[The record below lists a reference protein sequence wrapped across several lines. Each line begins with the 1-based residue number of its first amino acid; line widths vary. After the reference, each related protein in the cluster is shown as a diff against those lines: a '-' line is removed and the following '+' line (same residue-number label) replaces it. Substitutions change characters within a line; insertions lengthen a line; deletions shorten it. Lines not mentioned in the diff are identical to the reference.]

1 MPTRPFL
8 HAALAALVLLTPLLG
23 HAQLQ
28 LERVGPTPSATTVLH
43 RGERV
48 GFSARA
54 TSPAGGL
61 HGSEWYL
68 EGSYVGAQYRTAL
81 PSSTEYDAT
90 FWRSFHFP
98 TTGRFRVATVAFD
111 RASNYSPSA
120 TWTVDVV
127 ERPRFLYV
135 DQTDTL
141 LDAPQATQDAF
152 WSFVAAQR
160 INQLGIYRLNQI
172 LGNATRTAA
181 LRAFITR
188 AHAAGVSR
196 VFAIVATPA
205 NVSYVRSYLFDPATP
220 TTARFDGLLT
230 EHEFWNGTT
239 SADVRWGSYL
249 RLLSHV
255 RVLADDAGL
264 LAATYL
270 GWFSAEEARSLREL
284 VDVVLL
290 HAYVATPANAYPY
303 LKARLELLSREWG
316 RPVQVWPIFSAEC
329 DFSGRWFSDNRSA
342 DPLELAENTVLDAY
356 RADDRT
362 FRNGLRVAGFAY
374 FARTHLTT
382 ALGGAAC
389 AP

>member
-1 MPTRPFL
+1 MPIRHVFP
-8 HAALAALVLLTPLLG
+8 AALAVLAVLTPLLG
-23 HAQLQ
+23 QAQLQ
-28 LERVGPTPSATTVLH
+28 LERVGPTSSSTAVIH

-61 HGSEWYL
+61 HGSEWYFD
-68 EGSYVGAQYRTAL
+68 GSYLGAQYRTAL
-81 PSSTEYDAT
+81 PGSTEYDAT
-90 FWRSFHFP
+90 FWRGLDFP
-98 TTGRFRVATVAFD
+98 STGRFRVTTLAFD
-111 RASNYSPSA
+111 RSSNYSGPA

-152 WSFVAAQR
+152 WSFVAARR

-188 AHAAGVSR
+188 AHAAGVLR
-196 VFAIVATPA
+196 VFAIVATPT
-205 NVSYVRSYLFDPATP
+205 NVATVRTYLNDSATP
-220 TTARFDGLLT
+220 ATARFDGLLT

-239 SADVRWGSYL
+239 SADLRWGDYL
-249 RLLSHV
+249 RLLAHV
-255 RVLADDAGL
+255 RTLADEKGM
-264 LAATYL
+264 LAATYV
-270 GWFSAEEARSLREL
+270 GWFSAEEARTLREL

-303 LKARLELLSREWG
+303 LRTRLEHLSREWG

-329 DFSGRWFSDNRSA
+329 DFSGRWFSDNRFA
-342 DPLELAENTVLDAY
+342 DALELAETTVLDAY

>member
-1 MPTRPFL
+1 MPIPDAL
-8 HAALAALVLLTPLLG
+8 HSVLAVLVLLTPLLG
-23 HAQLQ
+23 RAQLQ
-28 LERVGPTPSATTVLH
+28 VERAGPTTSATAVIH

-61 HGSEWYL
+61 LGSEWYL
-68 EGSYVGAQYRTAL
+68 NGSYLGAQYRSAL
-81 PSSTEYDAT
+81 PGSTEYDAT
-90 FWRSFHFP
+90 FWRGINFYSL
-98 TTGRFRVATVAFD
+98 GRYRVAALAFD
-111 RASNYSPSA
+111 SASNYSGPA
-120 TWTVDVV
+120 AWTVDVV

-141 LDAPQATQDAF
+141 LDAPQAEQDAF
-152 WSFVAAQR
+152 WSFVAARR
-160 INQLGIYRLNQI
+160 INQLGIYRLHTI

-188 AHAAGVSR
+188 ARAAGVSR
-196 VFAIVATPA
+196 VFAIVSSPA
-205 NVSYVRSYLFDPATP
+205 GVSYVRAYLADSATAA
-220 TTARFDGLLT
+220 TARFDGLLT
-230 EHEFWNGTT
+230 EHEFWNGT
-239 SADVRWGSYL
+239 APANVRWGDYL
-249 RLLSHV
+249 RLLAHV

-264 LAATYL
+264 VVATYL

-290 HAYVATPANAYPY
+290 HAYVATPGNAYPY
-303 LKARLELLSREWG
+303 LKTRLESLSREWS

-329 DFSGRWFSDNRSA
+329 AFSGRWFSDNRSTDA
-342 DPLELAENTVLDAY
+342 LELAETTVLEAY

>member
-1 MPTRPFL
+1 MPTRHAF
-8 HAALAALVLLTPLLG
+8 HAALAVLVLLTPLLG
-23 HAQLQ
+23 QAQLQ
-28 LERVGPTPSATTVLH
+28 LERVGPTSSGTTVLH

-48 GFSARA
+48 GFAARA
-54 TSPAGGL
+54 TSAAGGL

-68 EGSYVGAQYRTAL
+68 NGGYIGAQYRSAL

-90 FWRSFHFP
+90 FWRGINFS
-98 TTGRFRVATVAFD
+98 TTGRYTVSALAFD
-111 RASNYSPSA
+111 RSSNYVGPAS
-120 TWTVDVV
+120 WTVDVV

-135 DQTDTL
+135 DQADSL

-152 WSFVAAQR
+152 WSFVATRR

-181 LRAFITR
+181 LRTFITR

-196 VFAIVATPA
+196 VFAIVSTPA
-205 NVSYVRSYLFDPATP
+205 NVSTVRAYLDDSATP
-220 TTARFDGLLT
+220 ATARFDGVLT

-239 SADVRWGSYL
+239 SADVRWGDYL

-255 RVLADDAGL
+255 RVLADEKGL
-264 LAATYL
+264 LAATYV
-270 GWFSAEEARSLREL
+270 GWFSAEEARTLREL

-290 HAYVATPANAYPY
+290 HAYVATPANAWPY
-303 LKARLELLSREWG
+303 LKTRLESLSREWG

-329 DFSGRWFSDNRSA
+329 DFSGRWFSDNRASDA
-342 DPLELAENTVLDAY
+342 PELAERTVLDAF
-356 RADDRT
+356 RADDRAVL
-362 FRNGLRVAGFAY
+362 NGVRVAGFAY

-382 ALGGAAC
+382 ALGGPAC

>member
-1 MPTRPFL
+1 MRTRHAFQAL
-8 HAALAALVLLTPLLG
+8 LAALALLTPLLG
-23 HAQLQ
+23 HAQVQ
-28 LERVGPTPSATTVLH
+28 LERSGPTSLAGVVLH

-54 TSPAGGL
+54 TSTAGGL
-61 HGSEWYL
+61 FGSEWYL
-68 EGSYVGAQYRTAL
+68 GGSYLGSQYRGAL
-81 PSSTEYDAT
+81 TGSTEYDAT
-90 FWRSFHFP
+90 FWRGINFP
-98 TTGRFRVATVAFD
+98 TLGRYRVEALAFDQTGR
-111 RASNYSPSA
+111 YSTPA
-120 TWTVDVV
+120 AWTVDVV
-127 ERPRFLYV
+127 ERPRMLYV
-135 DQTDTL
+135 DGTDAL
-141 LDAPQATQDAF
+141 LDAPQAEQDAF
-152 WSFVAAQR
+152 WSFVAARR
-160 INQLGIYRLNQI
+160 INQLGLYRLNQI
-172 LGNATRTAA
+172 LGYSGRTAA

-196 VFAIVATPA
+196 VFAIVSSPA
-205 NVSYVRSYLFDPATP
+205 NVSYVRAYLADALTP

-230 EHEFWNGTT
+230 EHEFWNGT
-239 SADVRWGSYL
+239 APANVRWGDYL

-255 RVLADDAGL
+255 RVLADDHGL
-264 LAATYL
+264 LVATYL
-270 GWFSAEEARSLREL
+270 GWFSADEARSLREL

-290 HAYVATPANAYPY
+290 HAYVATPGNAYPY
-303 LKARLELLSREWG
+303 LKARLELLSREWS

-329 DFSGRWFSDNRSA
+329 AFSGRWFSDNRGTDA
-342 DPLELAENTVLDAY
+342 PELAETTVLDAY

>member
-1 MPTRPFL
+1 MPTR
-8 HAALAALVLLTPLLG
+8 HAFQTALAVLVLVTPLLG
-23 HAQLQ
+23 HAQPQ
-28 LERVGPTPSATTVLH
+28 MERAGPTSSGTVVLH

-54 TSPAGGL
+54 TSTAGGL
-61 HGSEWYL
+61 QGSEWYL
-68 EGSYVGAQYRTAL
+68 NGSYLGAQYRSAL
-81 PSSTEYDAT
+81 TGSTEYDAT
-90 FWRSFHFP
+90 FWRGIHFP
-98 TTGRFRVATVAFD
+98 SLGRFRVEAQAFD
-111 RASNYSPSA
+111 TASRYSSPA
-120 TWTVDVV
+120 AWTVDVV
-127 ERPRFLYV
+127 ERPRMLYV
-135 DQTDTL
+135 DGTEAL
-141 LDAPQATQDAF
+141 LDAPQAEQDAF
-152 WSFVAAQR
+152 WSFVAARR
-160 INQLGIYRLNQI
+160 INQLGLYRLHLI

-196 VFAIVATPA
+196 VFAIVSSPVG
-205 NVSYVRSYLFDPATP
+205 VSYVRTYLADTATP

-230 EHEFWNGTT
+230 EHEFWNGT
-239 SADVRWGSYL
+239 APANVRWGDYL

-255 RVLADDAGL
+255 RVLADDYGL
-264 LAATYL
+264 QVATYL
-270 GWFSAEEARSLREL
+270 GWFSADEARSLREL
-284 VDVVLL
+284 VDIVLL
-290 HAYVATPANAYPY
+290 HAYVATPGNAYPY
-303 LKARLELLSREWG
+303 LKTRLELLSREWS

-329 DFSGRWFSDNRSA
+329 AFSGRWFSDNRA
-342 DPLELAENTVLDAY
+342 TDALELAETTVLDAY